1 MMTPLFK
8 VIKRGDITEVR
19 RLLASGVDP
28 NESKAEFWT
37 PLAYAAA
44 RGHTPIVMFLLQAG
58 AQPTSFA
65 VQTAA
70 FRNHA
75 RTVRVL
81 LAAGAPVDPPA
92 DMPLLNSLKW
102 SGLTTEQQ
110 RRVRQLLRDAGG
122 RELPDWY
129 LRWQWNV
136 RYGWRM
142 RLRRWL
148 WAHGWQHS
156 RRRVSN

>member
-1 MMTPLFK
+1 MMTPLLK
-8 VIKRGDITEVR
+8 AIKRGDITEVR

-28 NESKAEFWT
+28 DESEAESWT

-44 RGHTPIVMFLLQAG
+44 RGHTPIVMLLLQAG

-70 FRNHA
+70 FANHA

-81 LAAGAPVDPPA
+81 LAAGSPVDPPA

-102 SGLTTEQQ
+102 SGFTPEQQ

-136 RYGWRM
+136 RYVWRM

-148 WAHGWQHS
+148 WAHGWQQS
-156 RRRVSN
+156 RRRV